1 MPTQTSPPR
10 KRIDDGPTTL
20 IDDEPTIL
28 IVDDNKDAVDIISR
42 LLAQHGLNALR
53 AYIGQEC
60 LEIVR
65 SCTVDVIV
73 LDVMMPGMDGLDVCR
88 HLKQVAPTPPIILLT
103 AKDDMATRSAGMLLG
118 VSEFVVKPVNNRDLI
133 ARIKTQLSTRQWE
146 KEIDQTSA
154 AIDQSKKS
162 EN

>member
-1 MPTQTSPPR
+1 MTMNKAQPFSAPSATV
-10 KRIDDGPTTL
+10 L
-20 IDDEPTIL
+20 V
-28 IVDDNKDAVDIISR
+28 VDDNKDAVDIISR

-53 AYIGQEC
+53 AYSGQEC
-60 LEIVR
+60 LELVR

-73 LDVMMPGMDGLDVCR
+73 LDVMMPGMDGLEVCR
-88 HLKQVAPTPPIILLT
+88 HLKQVAPALPIILLT
-103 AKDDMATRSAGMLLG
+103 AKDDMATRAAGMSLG

-146 KEIDQTSA
+146 REIDQTSA

-162 EN
+162 ES